1 MVQMISMAGGKYI
14 YDEPPAGASGS
25 NVTITMEEFYDAAAD
40 ADYLIYNTS
49 LGGEIESVDDLIA
62 LNELFSDFKAVQD
75 GSVYVTNKLL
85 YQATDSLA
93 DFIGDVHTMLT
104 GGEEMRFLTKLG

>member
-1 MVQMISMAGGKYI
+1 
-14 YDEPPAGASGS
+14 
-25 NVTITMEEFYDAAAD
+25 MEEFYDAASD

-49 LGGEIESVDDLIA
+49 LGGDIESIDDLTA

-75 GSVYVTNKLL
+75 GNVYVTNKLL

-104 GGEEMRFLTKLG
+104 GGGEMRFLTKLG